1 MTGRIGARARH
12 LVGTTAVAMVLMAGP
27 VLLASASVSSA
38 SPPPWSNAN
47 VCGQAQYGF
56 SSCNAI
62 VRVYAPGAAGDH
74 GGHGGGGGTPAGY
87 SASQLRTAYSLTT
100 SPTGHPVVAIVDAY
114 GDSHAYSDLTT
125 YRSTESLP
133 AITQCTSNLTAQTC
147 FDQVTQTGA
156 TTGLP
161 SNNGGW
167 DEEQSLDVD
176 MVSASCPQCSILLV
190 DANTASNPNLA
201 AAENEAVALGG
212 VVVSNSYGGAE
223 DTTDAPAY
231 SHAGVAIVV
240 SSGDNGYLK
249 GSSSPAD
256 YPTVVAAGGTSL
268 TSVSP
273 RVESAWSDAG
283 SYCSTA
289 YAQPSW
295 QTGVVSGCSMRAV
308 SDVSSDADPN
318 TGVAV
323 YDQSWMVFGGT
334 SVSSPFISGVI
345 ATAGNWASFGTNGA
359 SYIYSHTAGLNDVTT
374 GSNGKCRTALCKAGP
389 GWDGPTGLGSPHG
402 TSGL

>member
-1 MTGRIGARARH
+1 MA
-12 LVGTTAVAMVLMAGP
+12 LVAAP
-27 VLLASASVSSA
+27 VLLAGTGGVSA

-47 VCGQAQYGF
+47 VCAAPAAGYAACQ
-56 SSCNAI
+56 SI
-62 VRVYAPGAAGDH
+62 VRVYAPGANP
-74 GGHGGGGGTPAGY
+74 GHGNGRPGGGGTPAGY
-87 SASQLRTAYSLTT
+87 SPSQLRTAYNLTT
-100 SPTGHPVVAIVDAY
+100 NPTGHPVVAIVDADGY
-114 GDSHAYSDLTT
+114 SNAFSDLTK
-125 YRSTESLP
+125 YRTQYSLP
-133 AITQCTSNLTAQTC
+133 TIAKCTSNLTAGVC
-147 FDQVTQTGA
+147 FDQVTQSGA

-161 SNNGGW
+161 TDNASW
-167 DEEQSLDVD
+167 DQEQALDID

-190 DANTASNPNLA
+190 DANSASNANLA
-201 AAENEAVALGG
+201 AGVNEAVALGADI
-212 VVVSNSYGGAE
+212 VSNSYGGSE
-223 DTTDAPAY
+223 DTTPSDVAAY

-256 YPTVVAAGGTSL
+256 YPSVVAAGGTSL

-273 RVESAWSDAG
+273 RTESAWKDAG

-289 YAQPSW
+289 FSTPTW
-295 QTGVVSGCSMRAV
+295 QTGLSTGCSSGRAV

-323 YDQSWMVFGGT
+323 YDNGWLVFGGT

-359 SYIYSHTAGLNDVTT
+359 SYSYAHSTGLYDVTSGTNGRCLGTPICTAG
-374 GSNGKCRTALCKAGP
+374 A
-389 GWDGPTGLGSPHG
+389 GWDGPTGLGAVNG
-402 TSGL
+402 TNGL